1 MHDFILNW
9 KAPTEKG
16 EHLIREFALD
26 SESKCSLFY
35 VKSSQKSNYVV
46 ILSSTKGGDYLVL
59 SQLPFDLKYMVY
71 YLKESVVYQQNNE
84 KASISLKAID
94 KV

>member
-9 KAPTEKG
+9 KAPTDQG

-35 VKSSQKSNYVV
+35 VKSPKKSNYVV

-59 SQLPFDLKYMVY
+59 SKLPFDLKYMVY
-71 YLKESVVYQQNNE
+71 YLKESVVSQQSNE